1 MFNIFNKNL
10 LHIIFLLSL
19 IILISAYFIE
29 FILGYEPCKLCLI
42 QRIPYYFILAF
53 SLIFIFLKKNEKFFI
68 KSIFVFFIIG
78 LIVSVYHVGIE
89 QNIFNESLVCLNL
102 LDSSSSTEDLL
113 KNLQI
118 NNKSC
123 KDVDFKIFGISLAT
137 INLLISLSMAIILF
151 KKIKHETNK

>member
-1 MFNIFNKNL
+1 MLFR
-10 LHIIFLLSL
+10 S
-19 IILISAYFIE
+19 
-29 FILGYEPCKLCLI
+29 LCLI
-42 QRIPYYFILAF
+42 QRIPYYFVLAF
-53 SLIFIFLKKNEKFFI
+53 SLIFIFKKKNEKFFI

>member
-1 MFNIFNKNL
+1 M
-10 LHIIFLLSL
+10 
-19 IILISAYFIE
+19 
-29 FILGYEPCKLCLI
+29 
-42 QRIPYYFILAF
+42 AF

>member
-10 LHIIFLLSL
+10 LHFVFLLSL

-29 FILGYEPCKLCLI
+29 FILGYEHCKLCLI
-42 QRIPYYFILAF
+42 QRIPYYFILLF
-53 SLIFIFLKKNEKFFI
+53 SLIFIFIKKNEKFFI

-78 LIVSVYHVGIE
+78 LIVSFYHVGIE

-102 LDSSSSTEDLL
+102 LDSTNSTEDLL

-137 INLLISLSMAIILF
+137 INLLISLFMAIILF
-151 KKIKHETNK
+151 KKIKYEANK

>member
-10 LHIIFLLSL
+10 LHFVFLLSL

-29 FILGYEPCKLCLI
+29 FILSYEPCKLCLI
-42 QRIPYYFILAF
+42 QRIPYYFILLF
-53 SLIFIFLKKNEKFFI
+53 SLIFIFIKKNEKFFI

-78 LIVSVYHVGIE
+78 LIVSFYHVGIE

-102 LDSSSSTEDLL
+102 LDSTNSTEDLL

-137 INLLISLSMAIILF
+137 INLLISLFMAIILF
-151 KKIKHETNK
+151 KKIKYEANK